1 VDVDGN
7 PLSTHRIK
15 GPRILIAGLGNLLLK
30 DDGVGIH
37 AIRELQKSPP
47 RGVVVAEIGTAV
59 LDGLHLL
66 EWADRI
72 LAFDAMQAGGPPG
85 TLYSFSLSD
94 AAPKP
99 SNSSLHEMDLL
110 AALRFLP
117 KHHPAEV
124 KVLGVEPGVID
135 YGLDLTPDVAAALP
149 LLLNE
154 ALRIVREW
162 SQAPLP
168 GTARSPSV

>member
-1 VDVDGN
+1 MDGK
-7 PLSTHRIK
+7 PLPTHRVK
-15 GPRILIAGLGNLLLK
+15 RPRILIGGLGNLLLK

-37 AIRELQKSPP
+37 AIRELKKSPP
-47 RGVVVAEIGTAV
+47 RGAVVAEIGTAV
-59 LDGLHLL
+59 LDSLHLL

-117 KHHPAEV
+117 KHRPAEV
-124 KVLGVEPGVID
+124 TVLGIEPGVID

-154 ALRIVREW
+154 TLRIVMEW
-162 SQAPLP
+162 SQSLSPV
-168 GTARSPSV
+168 TARSPSI